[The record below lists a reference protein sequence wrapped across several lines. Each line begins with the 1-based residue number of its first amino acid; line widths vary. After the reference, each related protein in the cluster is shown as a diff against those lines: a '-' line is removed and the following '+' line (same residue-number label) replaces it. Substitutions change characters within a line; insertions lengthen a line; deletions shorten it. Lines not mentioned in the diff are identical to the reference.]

1 MATELKNEKMEK
13 KQISLKTILGHLWE
27 GVLPHRRLFWVCV
40 GAFTVFQLIELA
52 IPVFYKRF
60 FDELGQSAPAEVLIG
75 IIAVIAGINLANWL
89 FAAIAHFSLSLATA
103 KIMARLK
110 QKSFDY
116 LMLHSRK
123 FFVNNFTGS
132 LVQKVNR
139 FAYAFEILM
148 DNLVFNLIP
157 IAIYILGS
165 IAVTAF
171 LAPPIALVIIIWSL
185 LVIAANFIFSRW
197 KIKYDVARAAADS
210 KTTGFLSDNI
220 VNYISVKLFNGYR
233 SESSDFKK
241 VSDDQAQKTITT
253 WQLSNAANIT
263 QHFLIIIVEFA
274 AFYYTVL
281 LWQSGQAFIGTFVL
295 VQTYVIGIS
304 HQLWGVNRMFRGIYQ
319 AIADSKE
326 MVEILE
332 TPHQIKDF
340 PGAKILAG
348 AKGKIDFENVVFGFQ
363 DDRIILKNFDLSI
376 NSGEQ
381 VAIVGSSGAGK
392 TTLTGLLLRLF
403 EPTGGR
409 ILIDGNDIR
418 EITQESLRK
427 NISLVPQDPVLFHR
441 SILENIRYGRPEASD
456 EDVIAAAQMAH
467 CDKFVQKM
475 PAGYQ
480 TMVGERGVKLSGGE
494 RQRVAIARAILKH
507 APILILD
514 EATSSLD
521 SKSEALIQDALD
533 ALMKDQ
539 TVIAIA
545 HRLSTIRKM
554 DRVVVLK
561 GGTIIEQGSH
571 QSLIRKKDGIYRKLW
586 RLQSSGFI
594 E

>member
-1 MATELKNEKMEK
+1 LAGKLKNEKMEK
-13 KQISLKTILGHLWE
+13 NEISLKTIFGHLWE

-40 GAFTVFQLIELA
+40 AAFVVFQLIELA

-75 IIAVIAGINLANWL
+75 IITVIAVINLANWL
-89 FAAIAHFSLSLATA
+89 FAAIAHFSLTLVEG

-132 LVQKVNR
+132 LTQKVNR

-148 DNLVFNLIP
+148 DSLVFNLIP
-157 IAIYILGS
+157 MAVSVFGA

-171 LAPPIALVIIIWSL
+171 LAPPIAWIIAIWSL
-185 LVIAANFIFSRW
+185 LVITANFVFSRW

-210 KTTGFLSDNI
+210 RTTGFLSDNI

-233 SESSDFKK
+233 RESGSFKEISDQ
-241 VSDDQAQKTITT
+241 QAQKTITA
-253 WQLSNAANIT
+253 WQLSNAAHII
-263 QHFLIIIVEFA
+263 QHLLIVVVEFA
-274 AFYYTVL
+274 AFYYTIS
-281 LWQSGQAFIGTFVL
+281 LWQSGQAFIGAFVL

-319 AIADSKE
+319 AMADSKE

-332 TPHQIKDF
+332 TPHQIKDT
-340 PGAKILAG
+340 PGAKILAD
-348 AKGKIDFENVVFGFQ
+348 AKGKIDFKNIVFGFQ
-363 DDRIILKNFDLSI
+363 DDRIILKDFDLSI

-456 EDVIAAAQMAH
+456 EEVIAAAQMAH

-571 QSLIRKKDGIYRKLW
+571 QSLIRKRDGVYRKLW

>member
-1 MATELKNEKMEK
+1 MEK

-60 FDELGQSAPAEVLIG
+60 FDELGQSAPAEFLIG

-348 AKGKIDFENVVFGFQ
+348 VKGKIDFENIVFGFQ

>member
-1 MATELKNEKMEK
+1 MEK
-13 KQISLKTILGHLWE
+13 KEISLKTIFGHLWE

-40 GAFTVFQLIELA
+40 AAFVVFQLIELA

-75 IIAVIAGINLANWL
+75 IITVIAVVNLANWL
-89 FAAIAHFSLSLATA
+89 FAAIAHFSLSLTTA
-103 KIMARLK
+103 KIMVQLK

-157 IAIYILGS
+157 IAICILGS

-171 LAPPIALVIIIWSL
+171 LAPPIALVIAVWSL

-197 KIKYDVARAAADS
+197 KIKYDIARAAADS
-210 KTTGFLSDNI
+210 RTTGFLSDNI

-233 SESSDFKK
+233 SESNNFKK
-241 VSDDQAQKTITT
+241 ISDDQAQKTITT
-253 WQLSNAANIT
+253 WQLSNVANIT

-274 AFYYTVL
+274 AFYYTIS

-295 VQTYVIGIS
+295 VQTYIIGIS

-319 AIADSKE
+319 AMADSKE

-332 TPHQIKDF
+332 TSHQIKDI
-340 PGAKILAG
+340 PGAKILAN
-348 AKGKIDFENVVFGFQ
+348 AKGKIDFENIVFGFQ
-363 DDRIILKNFDLSI
+363 DDRIILKDFDLSI

-456 EDVIAAAQMAH
+456 EEVIAAAQMAH

-494 RQRVAIARAILKH
+494 RQRVAIARAILKR

-571 QSLIRKKDGIYRKLW
+571 QSLIRKKDGVYRKLW

>member
-1 MATELKNEKMEK
+1 MEK

-348 AKGKIDFENVVFGFQ
+348 VKGKIDFENIVFGFQ

-494 RQRVAIARAILKH
+494 RQRVAIARAILKR

>member
-1 MATELKNEKMEK
+1 MEK
-13 KQISLKTILGHLWE
+13 KEVSLKTIFGHLWE

-40 GAFTVFQLIELA
+40 AAFVVFQLIELA

-60 FDELGQSAPAEVLIG
+60 FDELGRSAPAEVLIG
-75 IIAVIAGINLANWL
+75 IIAVIAGINLTNWL
-89 FAAIAHFSLSLATA
+89 FAAIAHLSLTLAEA

-110 QKSFDY
+110 QKSFDH

-139 FAYAFEILM
+139 FASAFEILM

-157 IAIYILGS
+157 IAICVLGS

-171 LAPPIALVIIIWSL
+171 LAPPIALVIAIWSL
-185 LVIAANFIFSRW
+185 LVIAANFVFSRW
-197 KIKYDVARAAADS
+197 KIKYDIARAAADS
-210 KTTGFLSDNI
+210 RTTGFLSDNI

-233 SESSDFKK
+233 HESNNFKK
-241 VSDDQAQKTITT
+241 ISDDQAQKTITT
-253 WQLSNAANIT
+253 WQLSNVANII

-274 AFYYTVL
+274 AFYYTIS

-295 VQTYVIGIS
+295 VQTYIIGIS

-319 AIADSKE
+319 AMADSRE

-332 TPHQIKDF
+332 TPHQIKDA
-340 PGAKILAG
+340 PEAKILET
-348 AKGKIDFENVVFGFQ
+348 AKGKIDFENIVFGFQ
-363 DDRIILKNFDLSI
+363 DDRIILKNFNLSI
-376 NSGEQ
+376 APGEQ
-381 VAIVGSSGAGK
+381 IAIVGSSGAGK

-403 EPTGGR
+403 EPISGR

-441 SILENIRYGRPEASD
+441 SILENIRYGRPEAAD
-456 EDVIAAAQMAH
+456 EEVIAAAQMAH

-475 PAGYQ
+475 PAGYK

-521 SKSEALIQDALD
+521 SKSEALIQDALN

-554 DRVVVLK
+554 NRVVVLK
-561 GGTIIEQGSH
+561 GGAIIEQGPH
-571 QSLIRKKDGIYRKLW
+571 QSLIRKKGGVYKKLW
-586 RLQSSGFI
+586 NLQAGGFI

>member
-1 MATELKNEKMEK
+1 
-13 KQISLKTILGHLWE
+13 
-27 GVLPHRRLFWVCV
+27 
-40 GAFTVFQLIELA
+40 
-52 IPVFYKRF
+52 
-60 FDELGQSAPAEVLIG
+60 
-75 IIAVIAGINLANWL
+75 
-89 FAAIAHFSLSLATA
+89 
-103 KIMARLK
+103 
-110 QKSFDY
+110 
-116 LMLHSRK
+116 
-123 FFVNNFTGS
+123 
-132 LVQKVNR
+132 
-139 FAYAFEILM
+139 
-148 DNLVFNLIP
+148 
-157 IAIYILGS
+157 
-165 IAVTAF
+165 
-171 LAPPIALVIIIWSL
+171 
-185 LVIAANFIFSRW
+185 
-197 KIKYDVARAAADS
+197 
-210 KTTGFLSDNI
+210 
-220 VNYISVKLFNGYR
+220 
-233 SESSDFKK
+233 
-241 VSDDQAQKTITT
+241 
-253 WQLSNAANIT
+253 
-263 QHFLIIIVEFA
+263 
-274 AFYYTVL
+274 
-281 LWQSGQAFIGTFVL
+281 
-295 VQTYVIGIS
+295 
-304 HQLWGVNRMFRGIYQ
+304 MFRGIYQ
-319 AIADSKE
+319 AMADSKE

-332 TPHQIKDF
+332 TPHQIKDT
-340 PGAKILAG
+340 PGAKILAD
-348 AKGKIDFENVVFGFQ
+348 AKGKIDFENIVFGFQ
-363 DDRIILKNFDLSI
+363 DDRIILKDFDLSI

-456 EDVIAAAQMAH
+456 EEVIAAAQMAH

-494 RQRVAIARAILKH
+494 RQRVAIARAILKR

-571 QSLIRKKDGIYRKLW
+571 QSLIRKRDGVYRKLW

>member
-1 MATELKNEKMEK
+1 MEK

-220 VNYISVKLFNGYR
+220 VNYISVKLFNSYR

-348 AKGKIDFENVVFGFQ
+348 VKGKIDFENIVFGFQ

>member
-1 MATELKNEKMEK
+1 MEK

-304 HQLWGVNRMFRGIYQ
+304 DQLWGVNRMFRGIYQ

>member
-1 MATELKNEKMEK
+1 V
-13 KQISLKTILGHLWE
+13 E
-27 GVLPHRRLFWVCV
+27 G
-40 GAFTVFQLIELA
+40 
-52 IPVFYKRF
+52 
-60 FDELGQSAPAEVLIG
+60 
-75 IIAVIAGINLANWL
+75 
-89 FAAIAHFSLSLATA
+89 

-132 LVQKVNR
+132 LTQKVNR

-148 DNLVFNLIP
+148 DSLVFNLIP
-157 IAIYILGS
+157 MAVSVFGA

-171 LAPPIALVIIIWSL
+171 LAPPIAWIIAIWSL
-185 LVIAANFIFSRW
+185 LVITANFVFSRW

-210 KTTGFLSDNI
+210 RTTGFLSDNI

-233 SESSDFKK
+233 RESGSFKEISDQ
-241 VSDDQAQKTITT
+241 QAQKTITA
-253 WQLSNAANIT
+253 WQLSNAAHII
-263 QHFLIIIVEFA
+263 QHLLIVVVEFA
-274 AFYYTVL
+274 AFYYTIS
-281 LWQSGQAFIGTFVL
+281 LWQSGQAFIGAFVL

-319 AIADSKE
+319 AMADSKE

-332 TPHQIKDF
+332 TPHQIKDT
-340 PGAKILAG
+340 PGAKILAD
-348 AKGKIDFENVVFGFQ
+348 AKGKIDFKNIVPHQIKDTPGAKILADAKGKIDFKNIVFGFQ
-363 DDRIILKNFDLSI
+363 DDRIILKDFDLSI

-456 EDVIAAAQMAH
+456 EEVIAAAQMAH

-494 RQRVAIARAILKH
+494 RQRVAIARAILKR

-571 QSLIRKKDGIYRKLW
+571 QSLIRKRDGVYRKLW

>member
-1 MATELKNEKMEK
+1 MEK

-171 LAPPIALVIIIWSL
+171 LAPPIALVIVIWSL

-304 HQLWGVNRMFRGIYQ
+304 DQLWGVNRMFRGIYQ

>member
-1 MATELKNEKMEK
+1 MEK

-304 HQLWGVNRMFRGIYQ
+304 DQLWGVNRMFRGIYQ

-409 ILIDGNDIR
+409 LLIDGNDIR

>member
-1 MATELKNEKMEK
+1 MEK

-171 LAPPIALVIIIWSL
+171 LAPPIALVIVIWSL

>member
-1 MATELKNEKMEK
+1 MEK

-348 AKGKIDFENVVFGFQ
+348 VKGKIDFENIVFGFQ

>member
-1 MATELKNEKMEK
+1 LATELKNEKMEK

-220 VNYISVKLFNGYR
+220 VNYISVKLFNSYR

-348 AKGKIDFENVVFGFQ
+348 VKGKIDFENIVFGFQ

>member
-1 MATELKNEKMEK
+1 MEK

-60 FDELGQSAPAEVLIG
+60 FDELGQSAPAEFLIG

-171 LAPPIALVIIIWSL
+171 LAPPIALVIVIWSL

-348 AKGKIDFENVVFGFQ
+348 VKGKIDFENIVFGFQ

>member
-1 MATELKNEKMEK
+1 MEK
-13 KQISLKTILGHLWE
+13 KEISLKTIFGHLWE

-40 GAFTVFQLIELA
+40 AAFVVFQLIELA

-75 IIAVIAGINLANWL
+75 IITVIAVVNLANWL
-89 FAAIAHFSLSLATA
+89 FAAIAHFSLSLTTA
-103 KIMARLK
+103 KIMVQLK

-157 IAIYILGS
+157 IAICILGS

-171 LAPPIALVIIIWSL
+171 LAPPIALVIAVWSL
-185 LVIAANFIFSRW
+185 LVIAANFVFSRW
-197 KIKYDVARAAADS
+197 KIKYDIARAAADS
-210 KTTGFLSDNI
+210 RTTGFLSDNI

-233 SESSDFKK
+233 SESNNFKK
-241 VSDDQAQKTITT
+241 ISDDQAQKTITT
-253 WQLSNAANIT
+253 WQLSNVANIT

-274 AFYYTVL
+274 AFYYTIS

-295 VQTYVIGIS
+295 VQTYIIGIS

-319 AIADSKE
+319 AMADSKE

-332 TPHQIKDF
+332 TSHQIKDA
-340 PGAKILAG
+340 PGAKILAD
-348 AKGKIDFENVVFGFQ
+348 AKGKIDFENIVFGFQ
-363 DDRIILKNFDLSI
+363 DDRIILKDFDLSI

-456 EDVIAAAQMAH
+456 EEVIAAAQMAH

-494 RQRVAIARAILKH
+494 RQRVAIARAILKR

-571 QSLIRKKDGIYRKLW
+571 QSLIRKRDGVYRKLW

>member
-1 MATELKNEKMEK
+1 LATELKNEKMEK

-60 FDELGQSAPAEVLIG
+60 FDELGQSAPAEFLIG

-171 LAPPIALVIIIWSL
+171 LAPPIALVIVIWSL

-348 AKGKIDFENVVFGFQ
+348 VKGKIDFENIVFGFQ

>member
-1 MATELKNEKMEK
+1 
-13 KQISLKTILGHLWE
+13 
-27 GVLPHRRLFWVCV
+27 
-40 GAFTVFQLIELA
+40 LIELA

-348 AKGKIDFENVVFGFQ
+348 VKGKIDFENIVFGFQ

>member
-1 MATELKNEKMEK
+1 MEK

>member
-171 LAPPIALVIIIWSL
+171 LAPPIALVIVIWSL

-348 AKGKIDFENVVFGFQ
+348 VKGKIDFENIVFGFQ

>member
-1 MATELKNEKMEK
+1 MEKNE
-13 KQISLKTILGHLWE
+13 ISLKTIIGHLWE

-40 GAFTVFQLIELA
+40 AAFVVFQLIELA

-75 IIAVIAGINLANWL
+75 IITVIAVVNLANWL
-89 FAAIAHFSLSLATA
+89 FAAIAHFSLSLTTA
-103 KIMARLK
+103 KIMVQLK

-157 IAIYILGS
+157 IAICILGS

-171 LAPPIALVIIIWSL
+171 LAPPIALVIAVWSL
-185 LVIAANFIFSRW
+185 LVIAANFVFSRW
-197 KIKYDVARAAADS
+197 KIKYDIARAAADS
-210 KTTGFLSDNI
+210 RTTGFLSDNI

-233 SESSDFKK
+233 SESNNFKK
-241 VSDDQAQKTITT
+241 ISDDQAQKTITT
-253 WQLSNAANIT
+253 WQLSNVANIT

-274 AFYYTVL
+274 AFYYTIS

-295 VQTYVIGIS
+295 VQTYIIGIS

-319 AIADSKE
+319 AMADSKE

-332 TPHQIKDF
+332 TPHQIKDT
-340 PGAKILAG
+340 PGAKILAD
-348 AKGKIDFENVVFGFQ
+348 AKGKIDFENIVFGFQ
-363 DDRIILKNFDLSI
+363 DDRIILKDFDLSI

-456 EDVIAAAQMAH
+456 EEVIAAAQMAH

-494 RQRVAIARAILKH
+494 RQRVAIARAILKR

-571 QSLIRKKDGIYRKLW
+571 QSLIRKRDGVYRKLW

>member
-1 MATELKNEKMEK
+1 
-13 KQISLKTILGHLWE
+13 
-27 GVLPHRRLFWVCV
+27 
-40 GAFTVFQLIELA
+40 
-52 IPVFYKRF
+52 
-60 FDELGQSAPAEVLIG
+60 
-75 IIAVIAGINLANWL
+75 
-89 FAAIAHFSLSLATA
+89 LSLATA

-304 HQLWGVNRMFRGIYQ
+304 DQLWGVNRMFRGIYQ

>member
-1 MATELKNEKMEK
+1 MEK

-304 HQLWGVNRMFRGIYQ
+304 DQLWGVNRMFRGIYQ

-348 AKGKIDFENVVFGFQ
+348 VKGKIDFENIVFGFQ

>member
-1 MATELKNEKMEK
+1 MEK
-13 KQISLKTILGHLWE
+13 KEISLKTIFGHLWE

-40 GAFTVFQLIELA
+40 AAFVVFQLIELA

-75 IIAVIAGINLANWL
+75 IITVIAVVNLANWL
-89 FAAIAHFSLSLATA
+89 FAAIAHFSLSLTTA
-103 KIMARLK
+103 KIMVQLK

-157 IAIYILGS
+157 IAICILGS

-171 LAPPIALVIIIWSL
+171 LAPPIALVIAVWSL
-185 LVIAANFIFSRW
+185 LVIAANFVFSRW
-197 KIKYDVARAAADS
+197 KIKYDIARAAADS
-210 KTTGFLSDNI
+210 RTTGFLSDNI

-233 SESSDFKK
+233 SESNNFKK
-241 VSDDQAQKTITT
+241 ISDDQAQKTITT
-253 WQLSNAANIT
+253 WQLSNVANIT

-274 AFYYTVL
+274 AFYYTVS

-295 VQTYVIGIS
+295 VQTYIIGIS

-319 AIADSKE
+319 AMADSKE

-332 TPHQIKDF
+332 TSHQIKDI
-340 PGAKILAG
+340 PGAKILAN
-348 AKGKIDFENVVFGFQ
+348 AKGKIDFENIVFGFQ
-363 DDRIILKNFDLSI
+363 DDRIILKDFDLSI

-441 SILENIRYGRPEASD
+441 SILENIRYGRPEASN
-456 EDVIAAAQMAH
+456 EEVIAAAQMAH

-494 RQRVAIARAILKH
+494 RQRVAIARAILKR

-571 QSLIRKKDGIYRKLW
+571 QSLIRKKDGVYRKLW

>member
-1 MATELKNEKMEK
+1 M
-13 KQISLKTILGHLWE
+13 
-27 GVLPHRRLFWVCV
+27 
-40 GAFTVFQLIELA
+40 
-52 IPVFYKRF
+52 
-60 FDELGQSAPAEVLIG
+60 
-75 IIAVIAGINLANWL
+75 
-89 FAAIAHFSLSLATA
+89 
-103 KIMARLK
+103 
-110 QKSFDY
+110 
-116 LMLHSRK
+116 
-123 FFVNNFTGS
+123 
-132 LVQKVNR
+132 
-139 FAYAFEILM
+139 
-148 DNLVFNLIP
+148 
-157 IAIYILGS
+157 
-165 IAVTAF
+165 
-171 LAPPIALVIIIWSL
+171 
-185 LVIAANFIFSRW
+185 
-197 KIKYDVARAAADS
+197 
-210 KTTGFLSDNI
+210 
-220 VNYISVKLFNGYR
+220 
-233 SESSDFKK
+233 
-241 VSDDQAQKTITT
+241 
-253 WQLSNAANIT
+253 
-263 QHFLIIIVEFA
+263 
-274 AFYYTVL
+274 
-281 LWQSGQAFIGTFVL
+281 
-295 VQTYVIGIS
+295 
-304 HQLWGVNRMFRGIYQ
+304 
-319 AIADSKE
+319 
-326 MVEILE
+326 
-332 TPHQIKDF
+332 
-340 PGAKILAG
+340 
-348 AKGKIDFENVVFGFQ
+348 
-363 DDRIILKNFDLSI
+363 
-376 NSGEQ
+376 
-381 VAIVGSSGAGK
+381 AIVGSSGAGK

-456 EDVIAAAQMAH
+456 EEVIAAAQMAH

-494 RQRVAIARAILKH
+494 RQRVAIARAILKR

-571 QSLIRKKDGIYRKLW
+571 QSLIRKRDGVYRKLW

>member
-13 KQISLKTILGHLWE
+13 KEISLKTILGHLWE
-27 GVLPHRRLFWVCV
+27 GVLPYRRLFWVCV
-40 GAFTVFQLIELA
+40 GAFIVFQLVELA

-60 FDELGQSAPAEVLIG
+60 FDELGQSAPAEVLID

-171 LAPPIALVIIIWSL
+171 LAPPIALVIVIWSL
-185 LVIAANFIFSRW
+185 LVIAANFVFSRW

-241 VSDDQAQKTITT
+241 VSDDQARKTITT

-348 AKGKIDFENVVFGFQ
+348 AKGKIDFENIVFGFQ

-409 ILIDGNDIR
+409 ILIDGNNIR

-456 EDVIAAAQMAH
+456 DEVIAAAQMAH

-571 QSLIRKKDGIYRKLW
+571 QSLIRKKDGVYRKLW

>member
-1 MATELKNEKMEK
+1 MEK
-13 KQISLKTILGHLWE
+13 REVSLKTIFGHLWE
-27 GVLPHRRLFWVCV
+27 GVLPHRRVFWVCV
-40 GAFTVFQLIELA
+40 AAFVVFQLIELA

-75 IIAVIAGINLANWL
+75 IITVIAVVNLANWL
-89 FAAIAHFSLSLATA
+89 FAAIAHFSLSLTTA
-103 KIMARLK
+103 KIMVQLK

-157 IAIYILGS
+157 IAICILGS

-171 LAPPIALVIIIWSL
+171 LAPPIALVIAVWSL
-185 LVIAANFIFSRW
+185 LVIAANFVFSRW
-197 KIKYDVARAAADS
+197 KIKYDIARAAADS
-210 KTTGFLSDNI
+210 RTTGFLSDNI

-233 SESSDFKK
+233 SESNNFKK
-241 VSDDQAQKTITT
+241 ISDDQAQKTITT
-253 WQLSNAANIT
+253 WQLSNVANIT

-274 AFYYTVL
+274 AFYYTIS

-295 VQTYVIGIS
+295 VQTYIIGIS

-319 AIADSKE
+319 AMADSKE

-332 TPHQIKDF
+332 TPHQIKDIS
-340 PGAKILAG
+340 GAKILAD
-348 AKGKIDFENVVFGFQ
+348 AKGKIDFENIVFGFQ
-363 DDRIILKNFDLSI
+363 DDRIILKDFDLSI

-456 EDVIAAAQMAH
+456 EEVIAAAQMAH

-494 RQRVAIARAILKH
+494 RQRVAIARAILKR

-571 QSLIRKKDGIYRKLW
+571 QSLIRKRDGVYRKLW

>member
-1 MATELKNEKMEK
+1 MEK
-13 KQISLKTILGHLWE
+13 KEISLKTIFGHLWE

-40 GAFTVFQLIELA
+40 AAFVVFQLIELA

-75 IIAVIAGINLANWL
+75 IITVIAVVNLANWL
-89 FAAIAHFSLSLATA
+89 FAAIAHFSLSLTTA
-103 KIMARLK
+103 KIMVQLK

-157 IAIYILGS
+157 IAICILGS

-171 LAPPIALVIIIWSL
+171 LAPPIALVIAVWSL

-197 KIKYDVARAAADS
+197 KIKYDIARAAADS
-210 KTTGFLSDNI
+210 RTTGFLSDNI

-233 SESSDFKK
+233 SESNNFKK
-241 VSDDQAQKTITT
+241 ISDDQAQKTITT
-253 WQLSNAANIT
+253 WQLSNVANIT

-274 AFYYTVL
+274 AFYYTIS

-295 VQTYVIGIS
+295 VQTYIIGIS

-319 AIADSKE
+319 AMADSKE

-332 TPHQIKDF
+332 TSHQIKDI
-340 PGAKILAG
+340 PGAKILAN
-348 AKGKIDFENVVFGFQ
+348 AKGKIDFENIVFGFQ
-363 DDRIILKNFDLSI
+363 DDRIILKDFDLSI

-441 SILENIRYGRPEASD
+441 SILENIRYGRPEASN
-456 EDVIAAAQMAH
+456 EEVIAAAQMAH

-494 RQRVAIARAILKH
+494 RQRVAIARAILKR

-571 QSLIRKKDGIYRKLW
+571 QSLIRKKDGVYRKLW

>member
-1 MATELKNEKMEK
+1 MEKNE
-13 KQISLKTILGHLWE
+13 ISLKTIFGHLWE
-27 GVLPHRRLFWVCV
+27 GVLPHRRVFWVCV
-40 GAFTVFQLIELA
+40 AAFVVFQLIELA

-75 IIAVIAGINLANWL
+75 IITVIAVVNLANWL
-89 FAAIAHFSLSLATA
+89 FAAIAHFSLSLTTA
-103 KIMARLK
+103 KIMVQLK

-157 IAIYILGS
+157 IAICILGS

-171 LAPPIALVIIIWSL
+171 LAPPIALVIAVWSL
-185 LVIAANFIFSRW
+185 LVIAANFVFSRW
-197 KIKYDVARAAADS
+197 KIKYDIARAAADS
-210 KTTGFLSDNI
+210 RTTGFLSDNI

-233 SESSDFKK
+233 SESNNFKK
-241 VSDDQAQKTITT
+241 ISDDQAQKTITT
-253 WQLSNAANIT
+253 WQLSNVANIT

-274 AFYYTVL
+274 AFYYTIS

-295 VQTYVIGIS
+295 VQTYIIGIS

-319 AIADSKE
+319 AMADSKE

-332 TPHQIKDF
+332 TPHQIKDIS
-340 PGAKILAG
+340 GAKILAD
-348 AKGKIDFENVVFGFQ
+348 AKGKIDFENIVFGFQ
-363 DDRIILKNFDLSI
+363 DDRIILKDFDLSI

-456 EDVIAAAQMAH
+456 EEVIAAAQMAH

-494 RQRVAIARAILKH
+494 RQRVAIARAILKR

-571 QSLIRKKDGIYRKLW
+571 QSLIRKRDGVYRKLW

>member
-1 MATELKNEKMEK
+1 MEK

-60 FDELGQSAPAEVLIG
+60 FDELGQSAPAEFLIG

-171 LAPPIALVIIIWSL
+171 LAPPIALVIVIWSL

-304 HQLWGVNRMFRGIYQ
+304 DQLWGVNRMFRGIYQ

-348 AKGKIDFENVVFGFQ
+348 VKGKIDFENIVFGFQ